1 MTTTDDLTRAGSAGE
16 VEWQLRVD
24 LAAACRLVAL
34 HRWDDLI
41 FTHLSVRI
49 PGPESHFLIN
59 PYTLMFEEM
68 TASALVKIDMDGRA
82 VTPSVHVV
90 NPAGF
95 TIHSALHMARAD
107 AHAVIHLHTRCGQA
121 VSAMRDG
128 LMPYT
133 QTAMIARHDL
143 AYHSYE
149 GIATDHEERARLAD
163 DLSDRHT
170 MLLRNHGTLSVGATI
185 GAAFLRIY
193 LLERACEAQVA
204 ALSAGRENLLD
215 PPAGT
220 PSLVQSQSPAPALET
235 LASQLAWPAL
245 RRKLDRH
252 NPGYAA

>member
-1 MTTTDDLTRAGSAGE
+1 METLNTDSETMASA

-34 HRWDDLI
+34 HGWDDLI

-49 PGPESHFLIN
+49 PGPEAQFLIN
-59 PYTLMFEEM
+59 PYDLMFEEM
-68 TASALVKIDMDGRA
+68 TASALVKIDVDGHA
-82 VTPSVHVV
+82 VDPTDYTV

-107 AHAVIHLHTRCGQA
+107 THAVIHLHTRCGQA

-128 LMPYT
+128 LLPYT
-133 QTAMIARHDL
+133 QTAMIAAHDL

-149 GIATDHEERARLAD
+149 GIATNHDERARLAT
-163 DLSDRHT
+163 DLSDRHS
-170 MLLRNHGTLSVGATI
+170 MLLRNHGTLSVGTHI
-185 GAAFLRIY
+185 GVAFLRIY

-204 ALSAGRENLLD
+204 ALSAGRAQLLE

-220 PSLVQSQSPAPALET
+220 PALVRSQSPPQALEA

-245 RRKLDRH
+245 LRKLDRH
-252 NPGYAA
+252 NPGYAI